1 MQTESSTDG
10 APLRYGAWSIIPRA
24 DGTFD
29 VSASIGNRMM
39 VVKHGMATLEEC
51 EKYIGVRRD
60 SVGTGTTL
68 TMVFDE
74 DDEPMVE
81 TNTSIFKMTG
91 EGERGYGY
99 GKMMSA
105 RELAGWR

>member
-1 MQTESSTDG
+1 MQIDSSTKD
-10 APLRYGAWSIIPRA
+10 APMKYGAWSIIPRA

-29 VSASIGNRMM
+29 VAAAIGSRTMT
-39 VVKHGMATLEEC
+39 VKHSLSLEEC

>member
-60 SVGTGTTL
+60 SAGTNDVLTMSFDGDEPLVETGTG
-68 TMVFDE
+68 V
-74 DDEPMVE
+74 
-81 TNTSIFKMTG
+81 FKMTG
-91 EGERGYGY
+91 DGERRYSYGNTV
-99 GKMMSA
+99 SA